1 MRPIESKFQIFLS
14 IDIRNCAL
22 SLFSSLVLFQ
32 SISFNPSLWLS
43 FCNYF
48 SPSLILCL
56 SIFDYLCFSL
66 CLSVSLSHSPS
77 TNQSIDQSIRFA
89 EFCLRQSS
97 IFMTLSVSS
106 DKFETVGSIVKA
118 KRYKLDI
125 TILVSIIKLLH
136 YCCPLVVY
144 SYLSRVEPHR
154 VYNLFVSLIFVNM
167 DDCCTVM

>member
-1 MRPIESKFQIFLS
+1 MRPTGSKFQIFLS

-22 SLFSSLVLFQ
+22 SLFSSLFLFQ
-32 SISFNPSLWLS
+32 SFSFNPSLWLS
-43 FCNYF
+43 FCNYL

-56 SIFDYLCFSL
+56 SIFDYLCFYL

-77 TNQSIDQSIRFA
+77 TDQSIDKSIRFA

-106 DKFETVGSIVKA
+106 DKFETVGNVIKA

-144 SYLSRVEPHR
+144 SYLLTVEPHKIS
-154 VYNLFVSLIFVNM
+154 NLFVSLIFVNM
-167 DDCCTVM
+167 DDCTVM

>member
-32 SISFNPSLWLS
+32 SLSFNPSLWLS
-43 FCNYF
+43 FCNYL

-56 SIFDYLCFSL
+56 SIFDYICFYL

-77 TNQSIDQSIRFA
+77 TDQSIDQSIRFA

-106 DKFETVGSIVKA
+106 DKFETVGNIIKA

-144 SYLSRVEPHR
+144 SYLLRVEPLKIS
-154 VYNLFVSLIFVNM
+154 NLFVSLIFVNM
-167 DDCCTVM
+167 DDCTVM

>member
-1 MRPIESKFQIFLS
+1 MILGLAHFPSFL
-14 IDIRNCAL
+14 
-22 SLFSSLVLFQ
+22 
-32 SISFNPSLWLS
+32 LS
-43 FCNYF
+43 FCF
-48 SPSLILCL
+48 SLSLSILISDSLFVTIFPPPSFFASQSLIIFA
-56 SIFDYLCFSL
+56 SISVYL
-66 CLSVSLSHSPS
+66 SLSHSPW

-106 DKFETVGSIVKA
+106 DKFETVGNIIKA
-118 KRYKLDI
+118 KRYKLDV

-144 SYLSRVEPHR
+144 SYLSRVVPHR
-154 VYNLFVSLIFVNM
+154 ISNLFVSLIFVNM